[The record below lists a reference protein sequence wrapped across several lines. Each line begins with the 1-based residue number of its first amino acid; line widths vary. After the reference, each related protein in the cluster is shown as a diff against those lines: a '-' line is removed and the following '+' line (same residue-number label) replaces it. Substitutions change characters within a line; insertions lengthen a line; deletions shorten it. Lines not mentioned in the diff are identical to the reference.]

1 MKEVQIR
8 ITWYLMRCYASI
20 NEDEK
25 LFNLTLVYKILID
38 FQFIIKLEETSQAF
52 NGINST
58 IWNVI

>member
-38 FQFIIKLEETSQAF
+38 F
-52 NGINST
+52 
-58 IWNVI
+58 

>member
-8 ITWYLMRCYASI
+8 ITWYFMRCYASI

-38 FQFIIKLEETSQAF
+38 F
-52 NGINST
+52 
-58 IWNVI
+58 